1 MEEGTVDDILQ
12 HIITKRNWYQG
23 TGMTRSDACI
33 FKRKF
38 LGGMASQERKR
49 NILSKLGYEIK
60 REIWIKKRTNQNPT
74 QTTLQAQVVK

>member
-33 FKRKF
+33 FKKKF

-49 NILSKLGYEIK
+49 NILTKLGYEIK
-60 REIWIKKRTNQNPT
+60 KEIWIKRLNQK
-74 QTTLQAQVVK
+74 QTTLQAQIAK